1 MRGVSEPLDRLRAN
15 AEALPPAPE
24 AMAAYLEKVRSRA
37 YTITD
42 ADVESLMAAS
52 FTEDEIFEQTV
63 GVAIREGL
71 RRLDAATAAI
81 G

>member
-1 MRGVSEPLDRLRAN
+1 VSEPLDRLRAN
-15 AEALPPAPE
+15 AEALSSAPE
-24 AMAAYLEKVRSRA
+24 AMAAYLDKVRSRA

-42 ADVESLMAAS
+42 ADVESLKAAGC
-52 FTEDEIFEQTV
+52 TEDEIFEQTV

-71 RRLDAATAAI
+71 RRIDAATAVI

>member
-1 MRGVSEPLDRLRAN
+1 MSGAIDELRESADGLDPARPELRD
-15 AEALPPAPE
+15 
-24 AMAAYLEKVRSRA
+24 YLEKVRVAA

-42 ADVESLMAAS
+42 ADVERLKQAGCS
-52 FTEDEIFEQTV
+52 EDEIFEQTV

-71 RRLDAATAAI
+71 RRLDAAERAI